1 MNKYLRGIVN
11 LLDIRH
17 RLGEAQAMTRLYS
30 AAKSSR
36 GNIGWD
42 TTPTT
47 HNYELR
53 VSNRIL
59 RARARDMCRNNGYGK
74 NFLSIARKN
83 IVGPKG
89 IKLQARAKFLTGV
102 LNTTLNDRVE
112 AAFKDWGK
120 RQYAS
125 VSGKLSWVEYQNL
138 FVTQL
143 FRDGEVLIRIKRGA
157 DNPYGFSMKFIDVS
171 YLDET
176 YNETLATGN
185 RVLMSVEVDEDDVPV
200 AYWLTTPASD
210 YWVRQQAR
218 HNRIRVPASEM
229 LHIFMI
235 KEDES
240 EARGLTW
247 FHTALVESKDLYG
260 YKFGVINSARTAAY
274 AFGFLKPPESD
285 GGGYDGTDDQNEPLN
300 VQIDPLSIN
309 ELPAGYEFS
318 QFDPKQPTQNHAEFY
333 KSILYDVAA
342 SLETNYT
349 TLTGDLSDV
358 NYSSIRAGK
367 LDEQDLWKCLQVWM
381 GERFCNE
388 IYNIWLEEAVLAGGV
403 ELANPQQLANLR
415 MPNWQPRGW
424 SWVDPQKEVRAK
436 IEALDNNLTTLTD
449 ELAAQG
455 IDIEDH
461 FKTIEKEREMA
472 AKYGIT
478 LGAPEPED
486 EDPDEEKEPTGDNDQ
501 SYTNG
506 QDGLSIEFN

>member
-1 MNKYLRGIVN
+1 
-11 LLDIRH
+11 
-17 RLGEAQAMTRLYS
+17 
-30 AAKSSR
+30 
-36 GNIGWD
+36 
-42 TTPTT
+42 
-47 HNYELR
+47 
-53 VSNRIL
+53 
-59 RARARDMCRNNGYGK
+59 
-74 NFLSIARKN
+74 
-83 IVGPKG
+83 
-89 IKLQARAKFLTGV
+89 
-102 LNTTLNDRVE
+102 
-112 AAFKDWGK
+112 
-120 RQYAS
+120 
-125 VSGKLSWVEYQNL
+125 
-138 FVTQL
+138 
-143 FRDGEVLIRIKRGA
+143 
-157 DNPYGFSMKFIDVS
+157 
-171 YLDET
+171 
-176 YNETLATGN
+176 
-185 RVLMSVEVDEDDVPV
+185 
-200 AYWLTTPASD
+200 
-210 YWVRQQAR
+210 
-218 HNRIRVPASEM
+218 M
-229 LHIFMI
+229 LHTFMI